1 MSINDL
7 TIRIHDLKELR
18 IMKEQLEAEI
28 TAIEDSIKEHMTLF
42 DVDTITTAEY
52 VVTWKPVQS
61 TRLDTTALKKELP
74 DIASRYSVTTTT
86 RRFLV
91 K

>member
-7 TIRIHDLKELR
+7 TTRIHDLKELR

-28 TAIEDSIKEHMTLF
+28 TAIEDSIKEHMTF
-42 DVDTITTAEY
+42 FNVDTITTAEY
-52 VVTWKPVQS
+52 KITWKEVES
-61 TRLDTTALKKELP
+61 TRLDTTALKKEFP
-74 DIASRYSVTTTT
+74 DIASRYSVTTMT